1 MTSSDATVQSI
12 FSSATDYD
20 VSLAIFHNSHGLPTP
35 VNGDR
40 KYAEGNQDKY
50 RRRDAAKR
58 INIWR

>member
-1 MTSSDATVQSI
+1 MPSSNDTEQLI

-40 KYAEGNQDKY
+40 KYAEANQDKY